1 MSISTFSLGQGA
13 ARSRS
18 VYATISRRTYG
29 LQARQRAISLALAGG
44 FRPGLQRVSKL
55 LQDTTVDQVSEG
67 LRRESIST
75 GKLKAVTASSRNRE
89 VTNESFSVGIPSYLN
104 RSRAK
109 YALAVEKGTNKH
121 VGRRI
126 SGYWMG
132 KQGPVSFGPRTRNQS
147 FNLTSMSVA
156 RKVLSRAGRQ
166 GPVIGVIDRPIIA
179 HRDYE
184 LAWRIVN
191 PRRLILEEVNKVMQ
205 RR

>member
-13 ARSRS
+13 ARNRS
-18 VYATISRRTYG
+18 IYATITRRTYG
-29 LQARQRAISLALAGG
+29 LQARQRAISIALTGG
-44 FRPGLQRVSKL
+44 FKPGLQRVSKL
-55 LQDTTVDQVSEG
+55 LQDTTVDQISEG
-67 LRRESIST
+67 LRRENAST

-89 VTNESFSVGIPSYLN
+89 VTNESFAVGIPSYLN

-109 YALAVEKGTNKH
+109 YALAIEKGTNKH

-126 SGYWMG
+126 SGYWLR
-132 KQGPVSFGPRTRNQS
+132 QGAPVSFGPRTRTQS
-147 FNLTSMSVA
+147 FKLTSISVA
-156 RKVLSRAGRQ
+156 HRTLANAGQ
-166 GPVIGVIDRPIIA
+166 TGPVIGVIDRPIIA